1 MHKNAFMHVST
12 KEDVLTMSY
21 QNDFSERVDNIGNLK
36 ISEDVV
42 ASITRIAAKEIEGDA
57 ELAVAPS
64 SIKGLFKSKPIKSA
78 VSVDLNDGVAVID
91 VYLKI
96 KYGAKVQTVAAE
108 IQKKIKDSVQNMTSI
123 AVSKVNIHVSGIVIE
138 DKNKK

>member
-1 MHKNAFMHVST
+1 M
-12 KEDVLTMSY
+12 DY
-21 QNDFSERVDNIGNLK
+21 QNNFSEKIDNIGNLK

-42 ASITRIAAKEIEGDA
+42 ASITRIATNEVEGVA
-57 ELAVAPS
+57 ELALAPS
-64 SIKGLFKSKPIKSA
+64 SIKGIFKTKPVNNS

-96 KYGAKVQTVAAE
+96 KYGAKVQSVASE

-123 AVSKVNIHVSGIVIE
+123 AVSKVNIHVSGIVID

>member
-1 MHKNAFMHVST
+1 MLLSLF
-12 KEDVLTMSY
+12 KEDVFTMDY
-21 QNDFSERVDNIGNLK
+21 QNNFSEKIDNIGNLK

-42 ASITRIAAKEIEGDA
+42 ASITRIATNEVEGVA
-57 ELAVAPS
+57 ELALAPS
-64 SIKGLFKSKPIKSA
+64 SIKGIFKTKPVNNS

-96 KYGAKVQTVAAE
+96 KYGAKVQSVASE

-123 AVSKVNIHVSGIVIE
+123 AVSKVNIHVSGIVID

>member
-1 MHKNAFMHVST
+1 
-12 KEDVLTMSY
+12 MSY

-42 ASITRIAAKEIEGDA
+42 AAITRIAAKEIEGVA

-64 SIKGLFKSKPIKSA
+64 SIKGLFRKKPIKSA
-78 VSVDLNDGVAVID
+78 VSVDMNDGVAVID

-96 KYGAKVQTVAAE
+96 KYGAKVQAVATE

-123 AVSKVNIHVSGIVIE
+123 AVSKVNIHVSGIVIDE
-138 DKNKK
+138 KNRK

>member
-1 MHKNAFMHVST
+1 
-12 KEDVLTMSY
+12 MSY
-21 QNDFSERVDNIGNLK
+21 QNEFSEKVDNVGNLK

-42 ASITRIAAKEIEGDA
+42 AAITRIATKEVEGVA

-64 SIKGLFKSKPIKSA
+64 NIKGFFKSKPIKSA

-96 KYGAKVQTVAAE
+96 KYGAKVQSVASE

-123 AVSKVNIHVSGIVIE
+123 AVSKVNIHVSGIVIDE
-138 DKNKK
+138 KNKK

>member
-42 ASITRIAAKEIEGDA
+42 ASITRIAAKE
-57 ELAVAPS
+57 
-64 SIKGLFKSKPIKSA
+64 KR
-78 VSVDLNDGVAVID
+78 SVFISPYFSL
-91 VYLKI
+91 
-96 KYGAKVQTVAAE
+96 
-108 IQKKIKDSVQNMTSI
+108 S
-123 AVSKVNIHVSGIVIE
+123 
-138 DKNKK
+138 

>member
-1 MHKNAFMHVST
+1 
-12 KEDVLTMSY
+12 MSY

-42 ASITRIAAKEIEGDA
+42 ASITRIAAKEIEGVA

-64 SIKGLFKSKPIKSA
+64 SIKGLLRSKPVKSA

-138 DKNKK
+138 DKNRK